1 MFGVWGGKTD
11 MKTTRK
17 FRFIDYALELT
28 LVVLIVAIAMVT
40 PGFMTSK
47 NLLNVLRNISL
58 QGVIALGLTM
68 TIIGGQIDL
77 SVGSGVALYGVIVA
91 KVTGLIA
98 DANILPM
105 EQGVLIG
112 MLAALL
118 CSVLVGAA
126 HAWLHLRFNM
136 PTFIITLA
144 SLNVLYGVAAR
155 LSNGFPLTT
164 LPLWYN
170 NIGAGRFMGI
180 PIPAIVLFLLFFLFS
195 FIMKFTRTGREI
207 YAVGGNTDSARLCG
221 INIKK
226 TKAIY
231 MIAPQVMS
239 CVSAILLS
247 SQVMSASSQF
257 GKGYEMTAIPSVII
271 GGAAMT
277 GGVGTVWGTFLGMVF
292 LGVITNG
299 MTILNVNEFTQYI
312 VKGGLILVAVAVN
325 TVMENKKQ
333 GI

>member
-1 MFGVWGGKTD
+1 MNITK
-11 MKTTRK
+11 K

-28 LVVLIVAIAMVT
+28 LVILIVGIALVT

-47 NLLNVLRNISL
+47 NLLNVLRNVSL

-91 KVTGLIA
+91 KVTGSLA
-98 DANILPM
+98 DAGVMPM
-105 EQGVLIG
+105 ETGVIVG
-112 MLAALL
+112 MLVAFL
-118 CSVLVGAA
+118 CSVAVGAV
-126 HAWLHLRFNM
+126 HAWLHIKFNM

-144 SLNVLYGVAAR
+144 SLNILYGIAAL
-155 LSNGFPLTT
+155 LSNGFPITT
-164 LPLWYN
+164 IPLWYN
-170 NIGAGRFMGI
+170 FIGAGRLFGV
-180 PIPAIVLFLLFFLFS
+180 PIPAVILFIFFFIFF
-195 FIMKFTRTGREI
+195 FIMKYTRTGREI

-221 INIKK
+221 INVNKIKS
-226 TKAIY
+226 IY

-271 GGAAMT
+271 GGAVMT
-277 GGVGTVWGTFLGMVF
+277 GGIGTVWGTFLGMIF

-299 MTILNVNEFTQYI
+299 MTILNINEFTQYI
-312 VKGGLILVAVAVN
+312 VKGGLILIAVAVN
-325 TVMENKKQ
+325 TIMENKKQ
-333 GI
+333 GA